1 MEKRVP
7 IKVANIFCE
16 KEQKQL
22 ARFETKD
29 ELFEIKNAMDK
40 KRVTSVTS
48 ALRKRRPFVTQ
59 QIMVE
64 ESTVSCPVVKSLSKN
79 LAYLKWTVGN
89 PNLTSWISNEDLQ
102 MLVLFCDHPCLV
114 LKSIHKEFYVQDAD
128 CNSFSSILCEGEVF
142 I

>member
-1 MEKRVP
+1 MKRVP
-7 IKVANIFCE
+7 IKAANIFCE

-40 KRVTSVTS
+40 KKVTSVTS

-59 QIMVE
+59 QIVVGGLM
-64 ESTVSCPVVKSLSKN
+64 VSCPVVKSLSKN
-79 LAYLKWTVGN
+79 LTYLEWTVGN

-102 MLVLFCDHPCLV
+102 MLVLFCDHTCLV
-114 LKSIHKEFYVQDAD
+114 LKSTHKEFYVQDED
-128 CNSFSSILCEGEVF
+128 CNAFSSILCEGKVF